1 MVWVFI
7 GAIVLIGVLLLANW
21 AAKAD
26 KASVRQIARYF
37 GAFLIA
43 AAAILLASRGAF
55 SIAGI
60 LAVLAVLLASRRVL
74 PFLGGA
80 SRSAGQNSQ
89 VETRYL
95 RVTLDHDSGAIDGV
109 IREGGYAGKRLSDL
123 DRVQLTDLYELFK
136 VEDQEGA
143 RLLDAYMARR
153 FAGEWEEETSS
164 DTVYDS
170 GHMTP
175 KEAREI
181 LGVRSGASADEIKTA
196 HRNLMKKFHPDQG
209 GSTYFA
215 ARLNEAKDL
224 LLGL

>member
-7 GAIVLIGVLLLANW
+7 GAIALIGVLLLANW

-26 KASVRQIARYF
+26 KSSVRQIARYF
-37 GAFLIA
+37 GAFLLFA
-43 AAAILLASRGAF
+43 AALLLATRGAF
-55 SIAGI
+55 PIAGI
-60 LAVLAVLLASRRVL
+60 LVVLAIALASRRVI

-80 SRSAGQNSQ
+80 AKSPGQNSQ

-123 DRVQLTDLYELFK
+123 DRVQLTDLYEILK
-136 VEDQEGA
+136 SDDPEGA
-143 RLLDAYMARR
+143 RLLDAYMARAY
-153 FAGEWEEETSS
+153 AGEWQEEGGS
-164 DTVYDS
+164 DGVYDS
-170 GHMTP
+170 GYMTP

-181 LGVRSGASADEIKTA
+181 LGVRSGASAEEIKAA

-224 LLGL
+224 LLDL